1 MPQRRTRERD
11 ERGGERGRTFE
22 LSKEVI
28 ATIINAKKQRMC
40 RFVTSYKAIY
50 ACTHTYEICVRER
63 AETQTEIDRETGLD
77 INIEDAWHCMD

>member
-1 MPQRRTRERD
+1 MPRETRLE
-11 ERGGERGRTFE
+11 GGRPRRTFE

-28 ATIINAKKQRMC
+28 ATIINAKTQHMC